1 VFLFFQRDAVLFE
14 RHIGDALCRQPD
26 FGNTVR
32 SLSLAY
38 VRYDPLCRTMGH
50 IYPKIDL
57 GNKGISEHFY
67 QNDKPFYERSL
78 ASKLKSAFG
87 FGRG

>member
-1 VFLFFQRDAVLFE
+1 
-14 RHIGDALCRQPD
+14 
-26 FGNTVR
+26 
-32 SLSLAY
+32 
-38 VRYDPLCRTMGH
+38 MGH